1 MMYKESGF
9 YLSLAIGLALFAY
22 IVGIEIVDFGNI
34 YWLIDCPIIC
44 DAQQHLLGWL
54 FFRETD
60 ILQFPLLKN
69 TSFGLYTG
77 SSLIYTDSLPI
88 FAIIFKFFSSF
99 LEFQFQYF
107 GLWVLACFALQAIIA
122 DKVLKIY
129 IDDNKFRAISIIFF
143 CISPIFLNKL
153 FFSHLALASHW
164 IILLGLYVYLSSKFS
179 LLRWFLL
186 ITLSALVHGYYIG
199 FISIIFIMAVVKEYL
214 QNKVS
219 LRPAKTILFYFSY
232 LGVLLYSLG
241 YFMIGG
247 GFSNHGFGKFKMN
260 LNALFDP
267 MAEVTLSASQIFPEL
282 ETPSINS
289 GFGDYEGYNFLGSG
303 IIFLLIIVIP
313 ICIYYFKQISKSLL
327 APTNLTIMIFFI
339 LITLYAISNN
349 IFIGNLELFSYDM
362 PSFTKI
368 ITKTFRSSGRFFW
381 INYYLI
387 YIFIFVMIY
396 RYCKNFKYPIL
407 VIFLLI
413 QLIDMQPTFKQVGNV
428 FYKNKNNY
436 TSIYNRNIKLKNSIW
451 EEYAKKYKKII
462 YVVPTRFPKEYFP
475 LAYFA
480 AKNKLQ
486 TNFGYFSRVNKK
498 NVKKHNLL
506 LLEKVKENNFDK
518 DSIYVFFDNASWETA
533 REKNPMITKIID
545 GYKILAP

>member
-54 FFRETD
+54 FFRETE

-88 FAIIFKFFSSF
+88 FAIIFKFFNSF

-107 GLWVLACFALQAIIA
+107 GLWVLTCFGLQAIIA
-122 DKVLKIY
+122 DKILKIY
-129 IDDNKFRAISIIFF
+129 INDNKFRAISIIFF

-164 IILLGLYVYLSSKFS
+164 IILLGLYVYLSKKFS
-179 LLRWFLL
+179 LLKWLLL

-199 FISIIFIMAVVKEYL
+199 FISIIFIMAIVKEYL

-232 LGVLLYSLG
+232 LGLLLYSLG

-247 GFSNHGFGKFKMN
+247 GFSSPGFGKFKMN

-303 IIFLLIIVIP
+303 IIFLLIIVTP
-313 ICIYYFKQISKSLL
+313 ICIYYFKQIYKSLL
-327 APTNLTIMIFFI
+327 APTNLTIVIFFI

-428 FYKNKNNY
+428 FHKNKNDY
-436 TSIYNRNIKLKNSIW
+436 TSIYNRNIRLKNSIW
-451 EEYAKKYKKII
+451 GEYAKKYKKII
-462 YVVPTRFPKEYFP
+462 YVVPTRFPMEYFP

-506 LLEKVKENNFDK
+506 LLEKIKENNFDK
-518 DSIYVFFDNASWETA
+518 DSLYVFFDKASWETA
-533 REKNPMITKIID
+533 REKNPMVTKIID

>member
-179 LLRWFLL
+179 LLKWLLL

>member
-1 MMYKESGF
+1 MYKESGF

-436 TSIYNRNIKLKNSIW
+436 ASIYNRNIKLKNSIW

>member
-396 RYCKNFKYPIL
+396 RYCKDFKYPIL

>member
-396 RYCKNFKYPIL
+396 RYCKDFKYPIL

-533 REKNPMITKIID
+533 REKNPKITKIID

>member
-436 TSIYNRNIKLKNSIW
+436 ASIYNRNIKLKNSIW